1 MFLCAFNKSLAT
13 ASSARGRA
21 GSSAFPAFLSAQPHI
36 FVPRHDLRRKI
47 APKCSFQ
54 QPPSGLQCCVTYR
67 RDPEASRVVF
77 FLPAI
82 LRRFVWLGVSLRS
95 RDAGGFFHY
104 LGHLAES
111 TSSF

>member
-13 ASSARGRA
+13 PYSARGRA
-21 GSSAFPAFLSAQPHI
+21 GSSALPPFLSAQP
-36 FVPRHDLRRKI
+36 PSSCHDFRRKI

-104 LGHLAES
+104 LG
-111 TSSF
+111 